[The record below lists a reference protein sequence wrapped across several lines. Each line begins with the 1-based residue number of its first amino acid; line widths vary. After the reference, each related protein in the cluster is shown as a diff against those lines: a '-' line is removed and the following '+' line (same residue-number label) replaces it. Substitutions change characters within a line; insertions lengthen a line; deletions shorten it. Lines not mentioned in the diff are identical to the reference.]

1 MRHFITGIQVIKLGN
16 LENMEIVLNKKE
28 RQHLILT
35 GRNGSGKSLLL
46 SGIRNYLASAGEGEF
61 SGTNE
66 LYMNL
71 LKDSSRKISQAL
83 TPAEKTEALNNY
95 KRNLEYVQK
104 FSDGVELIFNSAEDI
119 SAHCREGKFVTAYF
133 PAGRRL
139 RAVRAKG
146 VEDICPDR
154 VYGIGDEPAALFVKY
169 MIHLKT
175 QQAYARNEGDFGYA
189 DLIQRW
195 FVRLDEALRAL
206 SGDRSMHAEYS
217 YREYDFLAVSNGRQP
232 VPFDRLSDGMS
243 AALAIVAD
251 LMLRMDYNWLE
262 EGSLRRY
269 DREGIVL
276 IDEPEA
282 HLHVSLQ
289 KTILPFLIRFFPG
302 LQFIVAT
309 HSPYVRD
316 SISNVMVY
324 DLEEDF
330 QNP

>member
-1 MRHFITGIQVIKLGN
+1 M
-16 LENMEIVLNKKE
+16 
-28 RQHLILT
+28 
-35 GRNGSGKSLLL
+35 
-46 SGIRNYLASAGEGEF
+46 
-61 SGTNE
+61 
-66 LYMNL
+66 
-71 LKDSSRKISQAL
+71 
-83 TPAEKTEALNNY
+83 
-95 KRNLEYVQK
+95 
-104 FSDGVELIFNSAEDI
+104 
-119 SAHCREGKFVTAYF
+119 
-133 PAGRRL
+133 
-139 RAVRAKG
+139 
-146 VEDICPDR
+146 
-154 VYGIGDEPAALFVKY
+154 
-169 MIHLKT
+169 
-175 QQAYARNEGDFGYA
+175 
-189 DLIQRW
+189 
-195 FVRLDEALRAL
+195 RLDEALRAL